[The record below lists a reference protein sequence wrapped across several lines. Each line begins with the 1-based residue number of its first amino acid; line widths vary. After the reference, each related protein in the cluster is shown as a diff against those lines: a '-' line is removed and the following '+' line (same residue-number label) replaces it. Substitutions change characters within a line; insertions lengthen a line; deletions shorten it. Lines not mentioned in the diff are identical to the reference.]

1 MMDGVVALLTI
12 GKLARQAGVS
22 VQTIRYYE
30 RRGLILEPPRSSSGY
45 RLYDTGAIKR
55 LAFVRKAQLLGFSL
69 DEVDE
74 LLSLRTRPGTSCA
87 DIRQRAHQKSNTV
100 DQKISELTRM
110 RGALSTL
117 AARCRGRGP
126 TSECPILEAFEAHR
140 R

>member
-1 MMDGVVALLTI
+1 MDGVDRLLTI

-45 RLYDTGAIKR
+45 RLYDPSAIKR
-55 LAFVRKAQLLGFSL
+55 LAFVRKAQVLGFSL

-74 LLSLRTRPGTSCA
+74 LLSLRTRPGTTCA
-87 DIRQRAHQKSNTV
+87 DIQERARQKINTV
-100 DQKISELTRM
+100 DHKISELTRM
-110 RGALSTL
+110 RGALTTL

-126 TSECPILEAFEAHR
+126 TSECPILEAFEAR
-140 R
+140 QR